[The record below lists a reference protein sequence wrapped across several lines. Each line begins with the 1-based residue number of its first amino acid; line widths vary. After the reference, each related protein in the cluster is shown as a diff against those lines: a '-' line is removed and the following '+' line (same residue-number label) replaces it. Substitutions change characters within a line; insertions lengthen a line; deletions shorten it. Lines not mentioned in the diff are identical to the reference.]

1 MCMYESILIAGSGG
15 QGILFAGTVL
25 AQAGLIEGKEVTFF
39 PSYGAEIRGGTAHC
53 TVIISDDEIGSPIV
67 QHLSNMIILNSLS
80 FNRFLPRLKTK
91 GILVMNT
98 SLIGDKPERND
109 IRVIPVQATRVAD
122 EELNN
127 IKVANMVA
135 IGAYINATPV
145 ITQQSVEEALGILL
159 KEKKDLIQINKTAF
173 TKGLKQLHEV
183 QYSQSK
189 SL

>member
-1 MCMYESILIAGSGG
+1 MYESILIAGSGG

-173 TKGLKQLHEV
+173 MKGLKQLHEV

>member
-1 MCMYESILIAGSGG
+1 
-15 QGILFAGTVL
+15 
-25 AQAGLIEGKEVTFF
+25 
-39 PSYGAEIRGGTAHC
+39 
-53 TVIISDDEIGSPIV
+53 
-67 QHLSNMIILNSLS
+67 
-80 FNRFLPRLKTK
+80 
-91 GILVMNT
+91 MNT

-145 ITQQSVEEALGILL
+145 ITQQSVEQALEILL

-173 TKGLKQLHEV
+173 MKGLKQLHEV